1 MLQGDKLLLIDMADA
16 ATGNPFYDI
25 MGTYMLSVRLVQKLP
40 PAMSKEIGG
49 WDAPTVYKA
58 WEIFRRNYFQDKINF
73 TELEDML
80 TAYSELRY
88 LTFWKIFSL
97 TGEFLSNEVQRI
109 KKNFLPQVNDY
120 IRRFE
125 GILQQDL

>member
-1 MLQGDKLLLIDMADA
+1 MVQGDNLLLIDMADA
-16 ATGNPFYDI
+16 ATGNPFYEV
-25 MGTYMLSVRLVQKLP
+25 MGTYMLGVRLVQKLP

-49 WDAPTVYKA
+49 WDAPVVYKA
-58 WEIFRRNYFQDKINF
+58 WEIFQKDYLINS
-73 TELEDML
+73 DIVA
-80 TAYSELRY
+80 AYSELRY

-97 TGEFLSNEVQRI
+97 TGDFLSNEVQRI
-109 KKNFLPQVNDY
+109 KKDFLPQVNDY